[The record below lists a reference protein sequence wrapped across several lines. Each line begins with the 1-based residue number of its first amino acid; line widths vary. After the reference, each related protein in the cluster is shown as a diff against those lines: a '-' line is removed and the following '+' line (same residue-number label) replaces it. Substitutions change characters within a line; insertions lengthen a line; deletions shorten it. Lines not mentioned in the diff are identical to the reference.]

1 MSNTIPHQPERTA
14 TAEEL
19 AEERARAGRARAA
32 APKRP
37 RYPAAAELER
47 RHDQVLDIGQAVAEL
62 TAYVHEAVELA
73 LLRVGELE
81 RSDKAHAA
89 AITILARRLP

>member
-1 MSNTIPHQPERTA
+1 MTGTLPKAPTERTA
-14 TAEEL
+14 TAAEL
-19 AEERARAGRARAA
+19 AEERARAGRAA
-32 APKRP
+32 APKCP
-37 RYPAAAELER
+37 RYPTTAELER